1 MPRCPRARVGA
12 RGMRIQRNDRT
23 AGGRIEGNNENVH
36 TPIIGER
43 TPNMRRRLCMN
54 LHVGANSMTAI
65 YVQTPPRQIF

>member
-1 MPRCPRARVGA
+1 MPRCSRNCVGT

-23 AGGRIEGNNENVH
+23 AVGRIKGNNENVH

-65 YVQTPPRQIF
+65 YVQTPP

>member
-1 MPRCPRARVGA
+1 MPRCSRDHLGTRE
-12 RGMRIQRNDRT
+12 MRIQRNDRT

-43 TPNMRRRLCMN
+43 TPNMRRRLCVN

-65 YVQTPPRQIF
+65 YV